1 MLNYKM
7 WAKAVFK
14 EEQDSVLRKQM
25 DYKMP
30 RMAAVFNK
38 GSSPVG
44 PGLILSNH
52 KKQRVFSG

>member
-30 RMAAVFNK
+30 RMATSHPLKTHAQFLA
-38 GSSPVG
+38 G
-44 PGLILSNH
+44 
-52 KKQRVFSG
+52 RTA